1 VTPICAYPSSSGHD
15 VARGAV
21 GLPRVP
27 LPRPV
32 HAWRGWRVRGTA
44 GARFRGY
51 PDRLHDLFRLAP
63 LRRAKCVCQLMHWRA
78 LGHVGTCDAARS
90 NRCWTQGR
98 VASLI
103 GASRVGP
110 LTPPVRE
117 SKSST
122 SCCRAS
128 AGIVLVV
135 GRSDAVLRTN
145 GRVRLANHREEQE
158 GTPDVHHGDRLGA
171 IGVG

>member
-1 VTPICAYPSSSGHD
+1 MTPICAYPSSSGHD

-51 PDRLHDLFRLAP
+51 PDRLHDPARSLATGQVRLPVDA
-63 LRRAKCVCQLMHWRA
+63 LAA

-90 NRCWTQGR
+90 NRCWTQRR

-103 GASRVGP
+103 GASRIGP
-110 LTPPVRE
+110 LTPPGQG

-158 GTPDVHHGDRLGA
+158 GTPDVHLGDRLGA